1 MEASPSANTGGKAG
15 RTSTLSATASASWVE
30 IIANEIRGADI
41 PPEAQ
46 NARMLAKAW
55 GLSTKGAYNKCE
67 ELVKNGVL
75 AFVEGKR
82 EGDQRKSRYYYPSL
96 KK

>member
-1 MEASPSANTGGKAG
+1 MKKTD
-15 RTSTLSATASASWVE
+15 WVE
-30 IIANEIRGADI
+30 IIANEIRGPDI
-41 PPEAQ
+41 PPDAQ

-67 ELVKNGVL
+67 ELVKKGVL

-82 EGDQRKSRYYYPSL
+82 EGDQRKSRFYAPAESFRRL
-96 KK
+96 PKSSCKRHP

>member
-1 MEASPSANTGGKAG
+1 MKKTD
-15 RTSTLSATASASWVE
+15 WVE
-30 IIANEIRGADI
+30 ALAREIRGPDI

-55 GLSTKGAYNKCE
+55 GLSTNGAYNKCE
-67 ELVKNGVL
+67 ELVKKGVL

-82 EGDQRKSRYYYPSL
+82 EGDQRKSRFYYPVR